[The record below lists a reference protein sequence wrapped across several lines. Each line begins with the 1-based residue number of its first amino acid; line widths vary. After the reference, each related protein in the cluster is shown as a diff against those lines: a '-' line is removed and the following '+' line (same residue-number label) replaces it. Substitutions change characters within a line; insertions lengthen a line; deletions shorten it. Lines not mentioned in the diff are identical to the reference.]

1 MAYII
6 HICNHGRQNMYLDLY
21 EGTKTLFSYVQ
32 MYSRYGY
39 LRHHPCYTGIF

>member
-21 EGTKTLFSYVQ
+21 EGTKTLFSMFKCRVD
-32 MYSRYGY
+32 MD
-39 LRHHPCYTGIF
+39 I